1 MKRIKKYSLTSAIL
15 LIIVGSMAFL
25 YWYGFHKDFDQKS
38 IPPNADGIIM
48 ADVKNIRNYLFF
60 SYLKNPSEWKRKISS
75 PELTKRFNFSNFG
88 IETPDYVA
96 FFHIENQPISQWFTR
111 LKIDDEAL
119 FEKSMAKAYFGKTK
133 LQNGMSFYYSKTEML
148 FIIKHSNQILVSNI
162 SEKHKQIAVN
172 VAEDMFLKK
181 LFLDVKKIEKTIGT
195 SNEVNVWIRK
205 NCLLEEDGIVSINLE
220 DQEITAE
227 GKLKLNYQKKSKF
240 NQDPNALLS
249 LGFDFEM
256 IQNQKIFKSHLA
268 KINKMIGF
276 NFDSILIHRPSKT
289 ELVLNEII
297 EKKDSAITYDYDDDF
312 NPIQKTVVNT
322 RREPSFYFSVQS
334 ENSIKIYNY
343 LKDQNII
350 DDKQVFLNFP
360 LAKTKAFIKENIF
373 TLEANPIKNNNLKAS
388 ATKMGY
394 LQIHFNKLQPRD
406 WRFIIAKNKNIEL
419 LKPFET
425 LEMNLNQEN
434 NLGYFEASLKIKK
447 GKSLIEIIE

>member
-181 LFLDVKKIEKTIGT
+181 LFLDAKKIEKTIGT

-240 NQDPNALLS
+240 TQNPNTLLS
-249 LGFDFEM
+249 FGFDFEM
-256 IQNQKIFKSHLA
+256 IRNQKIFKSHSA

-276 NFDSILIHRPSKT
+276 NLDSILIHRPTKT

-312 NPIQKTVVNT
+312 NPIQKVVLNT

-360 LAKTKAFIKENIF
+360 LAKTKALVKENMF